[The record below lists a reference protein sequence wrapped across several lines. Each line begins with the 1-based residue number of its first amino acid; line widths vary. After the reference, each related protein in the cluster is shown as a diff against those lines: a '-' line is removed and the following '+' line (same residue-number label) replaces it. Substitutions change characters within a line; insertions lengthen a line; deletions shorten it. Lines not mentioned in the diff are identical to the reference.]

1 MALYQQGD
9 VLIQTVDSIPKSA
22 TKLTPDQHKNTLAE
36 GEFTG
41 HAHRANGPVD
51 MFKQDNAPD
60 GDVFMSVPKRIT
72 VTHEEHKPVTLPAGM
87 YKVSRVRE
95 YDHFAEEARVVR
107 D

>member
-9 VLIQTVDSIPKSA
+9 VLIQSVDSIPKDA
-22 TKLTPDQHKNTLAE
+22 KKQAPQQHKNTLAE

-41 HAHRANGPVD
+41 HAHRVQGPVD
-51 MFKQDNAPD
+51 IFRQGNQTG
-60 GDVFMSVPKRIT
+60 GDIFMSVPKRIT
-72 VTHEEHKPVTLPAGM
+72 VTHEEHKPVTLPKGL
-87 YKVSRVRE
+87 YRVSRVRE